1 MKASY
6 WKPQGRSSL
15 VMMLAAVFAGGAL
28 SLVELFP
35 TEPGAAALAEKQH
48 ASHLANQAFQTI
60 KAERLERGVVIDPTV
75 DPAESGM
82 IGLLISPV
90 TSNHGHLPAKQTTV
104 NPNFAAVVVE
114 MLKKAGVKEGD
125 TVAVGLSGSFPALN
139 VCVHTALKTLK
150 ARPLVVSSASAS
162 QWGANLPDFLWI
174 DMEHALHQRG
184 LIATRSLA
192 ASLGGVDDQAV
203 GMSEKSVELLR
214 AAIDRNNL
222 PLIEPKD
229 LTDSINQRMLLY
241 HEHADG
247 APIKAY
253 INVGGGATSVG
264 THEGKKQFDP
274 GLNLK
279 APLGEKLEDS
289 VMSRFAK
296 AGVPVLHFTQTEELA
311 MQYGLPV
318 QMTAAVPHVGDGEI
332 YAAQDYNPWLAS
344 GSLAL
349 IWLVLSGPRM
359 ANGFVRWTCRTR
371 QTSGNRPSVCGEQA
385 RDNPVNVSQASL
397 DIGSA

>member
-1 MKASY
+1 MKATY

-15 VMMLAAVFAGGAL
+15 MMMLAAVLAAGVL
-28 SLVELFP
+28 SAVELFP
-35 TEPGAAALAEKQH
+35 TEPGAAALAEKQN
-48 ASHLANQAFQTI
+48 AAHLANQAFQTV
-60 KAERLERGVVIDPTV
+60 KAERLARGVKIDPAV
-75 DPAESGM
+75 DPAESGI

-90 TSNHGHLPAKQTTV
+90 TSNHGHLPAKQATA
-104 NPNFAAVVVE
+104 NPNFAAVAVE

-125 TVAVGLSGSFPALN
+125 VVAVGLSGSFPALN
-139 VCVHTALKTLK
+139 ICVHTALKTLK

-162 QWGANLPDFLWI
+162 QWGANLPELLWI
-174 DMEHALHQRG
+174 DMENLLHQRG

-203 GMSEKSVELLR
+203 GMSENSLGLLR
-214 AAIDRNNL
+214 TAIERNNL

-241 HEHADG
+241 HEHAAG
-247 APIKAY
+247 KPIKAY

-264 THEGKKQFDP
+264 PHEGKKQFDP

-279 APLGEKLEDS
+279 APLGQKLEDS

-318 QMTAAVPHVGDGEI
+318 QMTAAVPRVGEGEI
-332 YAAQDYNPWLAS
+332 YSAQDYNPWLA
-344 GSLAL
+344 GGGLAL
-349 IWLVLSGPRM
+349 ICLVLSGPRV
-359 ANGFVRWTCRTR
+359 ANGV
-371 QTSGNRPSVCGEQA
+371 
-385 RDNPVNVSQASL
+385 ASL
-397 DIGSA
+397 SSRARQPSAVPAGARGKNTLPKNSHPAPYA

>member
-15 VMMLAAVFAGGAL
+15 VMMLAAVFAAGTITA
-28 SLVELFP
+28 VELFP
-35 TEPGAAALAEKQH
+35 SHPDASALAEKEH
-48 ASHLANQAFQTI
+48 AAGLANQAFQI
-60 KAERLERGVVIDPTV
+60 VKAERLERGVAIDPVV

-82 IGLLISPV
+82 VGLLISPV
-90 TSNHGHLPAKQTTV
+90 TSNHGHLPAKQATI

-114 MLKKAGVKEGD
+114 MLQKAGVKEGD

-139 VCVHTALKTLK
+139 ICVHTALKTLK
-150 ARPLVVSSASAS
+150 AKPLVVSSASAS
-162 QWGANLPDFLWI
+162 QWGANLPDLLWI
-174 DMEHALHQRG
+174 DMEHVLYERG
-184 LIATRSLA
+184 VIATRSLA

-203 GMSEKSVELLR
+203 GMSEKSVGLLQ
-214 AAIDRNNL
+214 AAIDRNEL

-229 LTDSINQRMLLY
+229 LTDSINQRMRLY

-247 APIKAY
+247 VPIKAY

-318 QMTAAVPHVGDGEI
+318 PMTAAVPRVGDGEI
-332 YAAQDYNPWLAS
+332 YAAQDYNPWLA
-344 GSLAL
+344 GGGLAL
-349 IWLVLSGPRM
+349 IGLLLSGPRVV
-359 ANGFVRWTCRTR
+359 NGFVRL
-371 QTSGNRPSVCGEQA
+371 TSRARPTSASRASA
-385 RDNPVNVSQASL
+385 RDDAVAISQPQL
-397 DIGSA
+397 DAGPA